1 MKDGE
6 NESYH
11 EWLARTSAPP
21 SPPPP
26 PPEKFRHRQGST
38 LGADIAAG
46 TITLL
51 VLFVVILL
59 MASQCQRPN
68 QRPPEPMPGITSPL
82 PPCLDDTD
90 HI

>member
-11 EWLARTSAPP
+11 EWLARTKREA
-21 SPPPP
+21 
-26 PPEKFRHRQGST
+26 E
-38 LGADIAAG
+38 GAEIKSRNINRLRILAFIAAWMVAAFFAAKCDG
-46 TITLL
+46 
-51 VLFVVILL
+51 
-59 MASQCQRPN
+59 PDP
-68 QRPPEPMPGITSPL
+68 RPPEPMPGITSPL